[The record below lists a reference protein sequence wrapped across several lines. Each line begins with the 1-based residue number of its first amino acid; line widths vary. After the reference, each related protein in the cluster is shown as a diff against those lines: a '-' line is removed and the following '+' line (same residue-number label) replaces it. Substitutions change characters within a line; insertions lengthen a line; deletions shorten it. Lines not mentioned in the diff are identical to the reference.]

1 MNNFPKHSNIVDKLY
16 LHLNKINIPDYMNYA
31 NEINIRQSKIDN
43 YVKKEK
49 ENFIKN
55 NFEFN
60 EGKLDMN
67 SILQRIRNNYM
78 NFISKDQIL
87 YNKIKQAID

>member
-1 MNNFPKHSNIVDKLY
+1 
-16 LHLNKINIPDYMNYA
+16 MNYA

>member
-1 MNNFPKHSNIVDKLY
+1 
-16 LHLNKINIPDYMNYA
+16 MNYA

-87 YNKIKQAID
+87 YNKIKHAID